1 MKMSFEIKKI
11 AVIGAGTMGHGIAE
25 LAAIAGYKVS
35 VVDISDEILKNALS
49 KIQWSLSKLHEKGQ
63 IKENVETILSRISL
77 TTNLIEAVKDADFV
91 IEAIIEK
98 LDEKKRVFSLMDQH
112 APSHTILA
120 TNTSSLPITEI
131 ADATKRPDKVVG
143 MHFFN
148 PPVLMPLVEIIRG
161 KDTSDFTVHVTNDLA
176 KKFGKQTVIVNKDIP
191 GFVVNRILARIFN
204 SACNIVMDGKADIIE
219 VDSTARYKLGFPM
232 GIFELADYSGIDIFY
247 YVSQVLIERGFKV
260 HGCNLFIE
268 KFKAGEYGVKTG
280 KGFYVYPAPGKFVKP
295 ELPKEKSE
303 KLNPLYIIAP
313 AINEASWMLREG
325 IARKE
330 DIDKA
335 CKLGLGYPKG
345 LFEYADEFGIDNVV
359 KILEEVKREKGWE
372 EYSPDPLLIQMVN
385 EGRIGVRSGKG
396 FYEYGKVEERKL
408 STIILRIEE
417 PIAWIYLNRP
427 ERLNALNMEMIK
439 ELSQVLD
446 ELELNDKVR
455 VLIITG
461 TGRAF
466 SAGADITAFQGV
478 TPFLGAVYVRR
489 FQELFN
495 KIELYTKPVIAALNG
510 YTLGGGL
517 ELSMACDF
525 RIASELAELGQPEIN
540 LGLIPGAGGTQRLPR
555 LIGEGK
561 AKEIIYT
568 GERIPAKEALNL
580 GLVNKVVPHDELLNE
595 ARRFALKLSEKPPLA
610 LLAAKYAVKFGL
622 ESNLWSGLALESS
635 LFGLLFST
643 EDFIEGVSAFL
654 EKRKPKFKGK

>member
-98 LDEKKRVFSLMDQH
+98 LNEKKRVFSLMDQH

-161 KDTSDFTVHVTNDLA
+161 KDTSDFTVQVTNELA
-176 KKFGKQTVIVNKDIP
+176 KKFGKQTIIVNKDIP

-325 IARKE
+325 IASKE

-396 FYEYGKVEERKL
+396 FYEYGKV
-408 STIILRIEE
+408 
-417 PIAWIYLNRP
+417 
-427 ERLNALNMEMIK
+427 
-439 ELSQVLD
+439 
-446 ELELNDKVR
+446 
-455 VLIITG
+455 
-461 TGRAF
+461 
-466 SAGADITAFQGV
+466 
-478 TPFLGAVYVRR
+478 
-489 FQELFN
+489 
-495 KIELYTKPVIAALNG
+495 
-510 YTLGGGL
+510 
-517 ELSMACDF
+517 
-525 RIASELAELGQPEIN
+525 
-540 LGLIPGAGGTQRLPR
+540 
-555 LIGEGK
+555 
-561 AKEIIYT
+561 
-568 GERIPAKEALNL
+568 
-580 GLVNKVVPHDELLNE
+580 
-595 ARRFALKLSEKPPLA
+595 
-610 LLAAKYAVKFGL
+610 
-622 ESNLWSGLALESS
+622 
-635 LFGLLFST
+635 
-643 EDFIEGVSAFL
+643 
-654 EKRKPKFKGK
+654 

>member
-1 MKMSFEIKKI
+1 MSFEIKKI

-25 LAAIAGYKVS
+25 LAAIAGYKVA

-77 TTNLIEAVKDADFV
+77 TTNLIEAVKDADFI

-98 LDEKKRVFSLMDQH
+98 LDEKKRVFSLIDQH
-112 APSHTILA
+112 SPSHTILA

-131 ADATKRPDKVVG
+131 AAATKRPDKVIG

-176 KKFGKQTVIVNKDIP
+176 KKFGKQTVMVNKDIA
-191 GFVVNRILARIFN
+191 GFIVNRILARVFN
-204 SACNIVMDGKADIIE
+204 SACNIVLDGKADIIE

-303 KLNPLYIIAP
+303 KLNPLYIIAL

-325 IARKE
+325 IASKE

-345 LFEYADEFGIDNVV
+345 IFEYADEFGIDNVV
-359 KILEEVKREKGWE
+359 KVLEEVKREKGWE

-466 SAGADITAFQGV
+466 CAGADITAFQGV

-510 YTLGGGL
+510 YTVGGGL

-595 ARRFALKLSEKPPLA
+595 ARRFALKLSEKPPLS
-610 LLAAKYAVKFGL
+610 LVAAKYAVKFGL

>member
-1 MKMSFEIKKI
+1 MSFEIKKI

-161 KDTSDFTVHVTNDLA
+161 KDTSDFTVQVTNELA
-176 KKFGKQTVIVNKDIP
+176 KKFGKQTIIVNKDIP

-325 IARKE
+325 IASKE

>member
-98 LDEKKRVFSLMDQH
+98 LNEKKRVFSLMDQH

-161 KDTSDFTVHVTNDLA
+161 KDTSDFTVQVTNELA
-176 KKFGKQTVIVNKDIP
+176 KKFGKQTIIVNKDIP

-325 IARKE
+325 IASKE

-345 LFEYADEFGIDNVV
+345 IFEYADEFGIDNVV

>member
-1 MKMSFEIKKI
+1 
-11 AVIGAGTMGHGIAE
+11 
-25 LAAIAGYKVS
+25 
-35 VVDISDEILKNALS
+35 
-49 KIQWSLSKLHEKGQ
+49 
-63 IKENVETILSRISL
+63 
-77 TTNLIEAVKDADFV
+77 
-91 IEAIIEK
+91 
-98 LDEKKRVFSLMDQH
+98 
-112 APSHTILA
+112 
-120 TNTSSLPITEI
+120 
-131 ADATKRPDKVVG
+131 
-143 MHFFN
+143 
-148 PPVLMPLVEIIRG
+148 
-161 KDTSDFTVHVTNDLA
+161 
-176 KKFGKQTVIVNKDIP
+176 
-191 GFVVNRILARIFN
+191 
-204 SACNIVMDGKADIIE
+204 
-219 VDSTARYKLGFPM
+219 
-232 GIFELADYSGIDIFY
+232 
-247 YVSQVLIERGFKV
+247 
-260 HGCNLFIE
+260 
-268 KFKAGEYGVKTG
+268 
-280 KGFYVYPAPGKFVKP
+280 
-295 ELPKEKSE
+295 
-303 KLNPLYIIAP
+303 
-313 AINEASWMLREG
+313 
-325 IARKE
+325 
-330 DIDKA
+330 
-335 CKLGLGYPKG
+335 
-345 LFEYADEFGIDNVV
+345 
-359 KILEEVKREKGWE
+359 
-372 EYSPDPLLIQMVN
+372 
-385 EGRIGVRSGKG
+385 
-396 FYEYGKVEERKL
+396 
-408 STIILRIEE
+408 
-417 PIAWIYLNRP
+417 
-427 ERLNALNMEMIK
+427 MEMIK

-610 LLAAKYAVKFGL
+610 LLATKYAVKFGL

>member
-1 MKMSFEIKKI
+1 MSFEIKKI
-11 AVIGAGTMGHGIAE
+11 TVIGAGTMGHGIAE
-25 LAAIAGYKVS
+25 LAAIAGYKVA

-77 TTNLIEAVKDADFV
+77 TINLIEAVKDADFI

-131 ADATKRPDKVVG
+131 AAATKRPDKVIG

-191 GFVVNRILARIFN
+191 GFIVNRILARVFN
-204 SACNIVMDGKADIIE
+204 SACNIVLDGKADIIE

-247 YVSQVLIERGFKV
+247 YVLQVLIERGFKV

-303 KLNPLYIIAP
+303 KLNPLYIIAL

-325 IARKE
+325 IASKE

-345 LFEYADEFGIDNVV
+345 IFEYADEFGIDNVV
-359 KILEEVKREKGWE
+359 KVLEEIKREKGWE

-446 ELELNDKVR
+446 ELELNDKIR

-461 TGRAF
+461 TERAF
-466 SAGADITAFQGV
+466 CAGADITAFQGV

-510 YTLGGGL
+510 YTVGGGL

-561 AKEIIYT
+561 AKEMIYT

-580 GLVNKVVPHDELLNE
+580 RLVNKVVPHDELLNE
-595 ARRFALKLSEKPPLA
+595 ARRFALKLSEKPPLS

>member
-1 MKMSFEIKKI
+1 MSFEIKKI
-11 AVIGAGTMGHGIAE
+11 TVIGAGTMGHGIAE
-25 LAAIAGYKVS
+25 LAAIAGYKVA

-63 IKENVETILSRISL
+63 IKENVEKILSRISL

-98 LDEKKRVFSLMDQH
+98 LDEKKRVFLLIDQH
-112 APSHTILA
+112 STSHTILA

-131 ADATKRPDKVVG
+131 ADATKRPDKVIG

-161 KDTSDFTVHVTNDLA
+161 KDTSDFTVHVTNELA
-176 KKFGKQTVIVNKDIP
+176 KKFGKQTVMVNKDIP
-191 GFVVNRILARIFN
+191 GFVVNRILARVFN
-204 SACNIVMDGKADIIE
+204 SACNIVIDGKADIIE

-303 KLNPLYIIAP
+303 KLNPLYIIAL

-325 IARKE
+325 IASKE

-345 LFEYADEFGIDNVV
+345 IFEYADEFGIDNVV
-359 KILEEVKREKGWE
+359 KVLEEVKREKGWE

-385 EGRIGVRSGKG
+385 EGRIGVKSGKG

-446 ELELNDKVR
+446 ELEFNDKIR

-466 SAGADITAFQGV
+466 CAGADITAFQGV

-510 YTLGGGL
+510 YTVGGGL

-561 AKEIIYT
+561 AKEMIYT

-595 ARRFALKLSEKPPLA
+595 ARRFALKLSEKPPLS

>member
-98 LDEKKRVFSLMDQH
+98 LNEKKRVFSLMDQH

-161 KDTSDFTVHVTNDLA
+161 KDTSDFTVQVTNELA
-176 KKFGKQTVIVNKDIP
+176 KKFGKQTIIVNKDIP

-325 IARKE
+325 IASKE

-610 LLAAKYAVKFGL
+610 LLATKYAVKFGL

>member
-1 MKMSFEIKKI
+1 MSLEIKKI

-35 VVDISDEILKNALS
+35 IVDISDEILQNALN
-49 KIQWSLSKLHEKGQ
+49 KIQWSLGKLYEKGQ
-63 IKENVETILSRISL
+63 VKESVEIIISRISK
-77 TTNLIEAVKDADFV
+77 TINLIEAVRDADFV

-98 LDEKKRVFSLMDQH
+98 LEEKRRVFQIIDENS
-112 APSHTILA
+112 PPHTILA

-131 ADATKRPDKVVG
+131 ASATRRPDKVIG

-161 KDTSDFTVHVTNDLA
+161 KDTSDFTVQITNELA

-191 GFVVNRILARIFN
+191 GFIVNRILARVFN
-204 SACNIVMDGKADIIE
+204 SACNIVTEGKADIIE

-247 YVSQVLIERGFKV
+247 YVLQVLVERGFKV
-260 HGCNLFIE
+260 HGCNLFLE

-280 KGFYVYPAPGKFVKP
+280 KGFYTYPSPGKFVKP

-303 KLNPLYIIAP
+303 KLNPLYIIAL
-313 AINEASWMLREG
+313 AINEAAWMVREG
-325 IARKE
+325 IASKE

-335 CKLGLGYPKG
+335 CRLGLGYPKG
-345 LFEYADEFGIDNVV
+345 VFEYADEFGIDNVV
-359 KILEEVKREKGWE
+359 KILEEIKKEKGWE

-385 EGRIGVRSGKG
+385 EGRLGIKSGKG
-396 FYEYGKVEERKL
+396 FYEYGKFEERKL

-417 PIAWIYLNRP
+417 PLAWIFLNRP
-427 ERLNALNMEMIK
+427 ERLNALNLEMVK

-446 ELELNDKVR
+446 ELELNERIR

-461 TGRAF
+461 MGRAF
-466 SAGADITAFQGV
+466 CAGADVTGFQGL
-478 TPFLGAVYVRR
+478 TPFLAAILSRR

-495 KIELYTKPVIAALNG
+495 KIDFYTKPIIAALNG

-517 ELSMACDF
+517 EMAMACDF
-525 RIASELAELGQPEIN
+525 RIASEQAELGQPEIN
-540 LGLIPGAGGTQRLPR
+540 LGLIPGAGGTQRLSR

-561 AKEIIYT
+561 AKELIYT
-568 GERIPAKEALNL
+568 GERIPAKEALNF
-580 GLVNKVVPHDELLNE
+580 GLVNKVVSHDELLNE
-595 ARRFALKLSEKPPLA
+595 ARRFALKIAEKSPLS
-610 LLAAKYAVKFGL
+610 LLAAKYSIKFGL
-622 ESNLWSGLALESS
+622 ESNIWSGMALESS

>member
-1 MKMSFEIKKI
+1 MSFEIKKI
-11 AVIGAGTMGHGIAE
+11 TVIGAGTMGHGIAE
-25 LAAIAGYKVS
+25 LAAIAGYKVA

-77 TTNLIEAVKDADFV
+77 ATNLIEAVKDADFI

-131 ADATKRPDKVVG
+131 AAATKRPDKVIG

-191 GFVVNRILARIFN
+191 GFIVNRILARVFN
-204 SACNIVMDGKADIIE
+204 SACNIVLDGKADIIE

-247 YVSQVLIERGFKV
+247 YVLQVLIERGFKV

-303 KLNPLYIIAP
+303 KLNPLYIIAL

-325 IARKE
+325 IASKE

-345 LFEYADEFGIDNVV
+345 IFEYTDEFGIDNVV

-446 ELELNDKVR
+446 ELELNDKIR

-466 SAGADITAFQGV
+466 CAGADITAFQGV

-510 YTLGGGL
+510 YTVGGGL

-561 AKEIIYT
+561 AKEMIYT

-580 GLVNKVVPHDELLNE
+580 RLVNKVVPHDELLNE
-595 ARRFALKLSEKPPLA
+595 ARRFALKLSEKPPLS

>member
-1 MKMSFEIKKI
+1 MSFEIKKI
-11 AVIGAGTMGHGIAE
+11 TVIGAGTMGHGIAE
-25 LAAIAGYKVS
+25 LAAIAGYKVA

-161 KDTSDFTVHVTNDLA
+161 KDTSDFTVQVTNELA

-325 IARKE
+325 IASKE

-345 LFEYADEFGIDNVV
+345 IFEYADEFGIDNVV

-466 SAGADITAFQGV
+466 SAGADITAFQGI

>member
-1 MKMSFEIKKI
+1 MSFEIKKI
-11 AVIGAGTMGHGIAE
+11 TVIGAGTMGHGIAE
-25 LAAIAGYKVS
+25 LAAIAGYKVA

-77 TTNLIEAVKDADFV
+77 TTNLIEAVKDADFI

-98 LDEKKRVFSLMDQH
+98 LDEKKRVFSLIDQH
-112 APSHTILA
+112 SPSHTILA

-131 ADATKRPDKVVG
+131 AAATKRPDKVIG

-161 KDTSDFTVHVTNDLA
+161 KDTSDFTVQVTNELA
-176 KKFGKQTVIVNKDIP
+176 KKFGKQTVMVNKDIP
-191 GFVVNRILARIFN
+191 GFIVNRILARVFN
-204 SACNIVMDGKADIIE
+204 SACNIVLDGKADIIE

-247 YVSQVLIERGFKV
+247 YVLQVLIERGFKV

-303 KLNPLYIIAP
+303 KLNPLYIIAL

-325 IARKE
+325 IASKE

-345 LFEYADEFGIDNVV
+345 IFEYADEFGIDNVV
-359 KILEEVKREKGWE
+359 KVLEEIKREKGWE

-510 YTLGGGL
+510 YTVGGGL

-595 ARRFALKLSEKPPLA
+595 ARRFALKLSEKPPLS